1 MGNPRK
7 GWSEREGVKKVYVQL
22 HDGMKL
28 RRGFFEEISF
38 FIGKNILKMNGCSDI
53 PMSAIQ
59 LECSALYSSHHVW
72 PQCSVY
78 IVKQLYPALQI
89 LLEFASLHFSLFIV
103 YCFFDILYKSYISLV
118 L

>member
-59 LECSALYSSHHVW
+59 LECSALYSSHHV
-72 PQCSVY
+72 
-78 IVKQLYPALQI
+78 
-89 LLEFASLHFSLFIV
+89 
-103 YCFFDILYKSYISLV
+103 
-118 L
+118 